1 MAEHTY
7 KIIELV
13 GASPNGVDAAIDSA
27 ILRAAETLD
36 QLKWFE
42 VKEIR
47 GQIEGGE
54 ISHYQVTVRIGFA
67 IKAPNDEDAD

>member
-27 ILRAAETLD
+27 VQRAASTLE

-54 ISHYQVTVRIGFA
+54 ISEYQVTVRIGFA
-67 IKAPNDEDAD
+67 IKEPSDDEED